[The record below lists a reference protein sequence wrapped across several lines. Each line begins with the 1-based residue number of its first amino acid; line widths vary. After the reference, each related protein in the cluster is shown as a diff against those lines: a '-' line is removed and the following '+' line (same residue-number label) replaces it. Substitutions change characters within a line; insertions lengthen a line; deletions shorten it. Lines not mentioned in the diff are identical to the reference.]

1 MIGRMA
7 GQALRYFTKDIS
19 KGEMAFRLGTDALG
33 GGMAMMYTPGD
44 IGDKLIAGAA
54 STVGGAAGGL
64 ALGKLGGPGMLGN
77 ALDIAGS
84 IGGDMGATVIGEQI
98 MKGKSALQGEGFRT
112 PWEKMS
118 DQQQQMMAE
127 QIKKDVLRQY
137 GLAVPGA
144 PISQYSDPTTGMGVN

>member
-1 MIGRMA
+1 MIRMA
-7 GQALRYFTKDIS
+7 GNALKFLTKGITPQ
-19 KGEMAFRLGTDALG
+19 EMAFRLGTDALG

-64 ALGKLGGPGMLGN
+64 ALGRLGGPGMLGN
-77 ALDIAGS
+77 ALDLVGS
-84 IGGDMGATVIGEQI
+84 VGGDMGASMLGEQL

-118 DQQQQMMAE
+118 EQQQQMMAE
-127 QIKKDVLRQY
+127 QIKQDVLRQY
-137 GLAVPGA
+137 GLAIPGA
-144 PISQYSDPTTGMGVN
+144 PLEKYSDPTTGMGVS

>member
-7 GQALRYFTKDIS
+7 GQALKFLTKDIS
-19 KGEMAFRLGTDALG
+19 KGEMGFRLGMDALG

-64 ALGKLGGPGMLGN
+64 ALGKLGGHGMLGN
-77 ALDIAGS
+77 ALDMVGS
-84 IGGDMGATVIGEQI
+84 VGGDMGASILGEQV

-118 DQQQQMMAE
+118 EQQQQIMAE
-127 QIKKDVLRQY
+127 QIKQDVLRQY